1 MSKDELL
8 KGYKRAFRDL
18 YNMLVKHASAD
29 EVCWSDLVEEYA
41 NAVELV
47 KDTEIEKF
55 VAGIGL
61 NILVE
66 LERRA
71 ESGKATA

>member
-1 MSKDELL
+1 MSKEELL
-8 KGYKRAFRDL
+8 KGYKVAFRDL

-29 EVCWSDLVEEYA
+29 SICWSDLVEEYA
-41 NAVELV
+41 NAVEVV
-47 KDTEIEKF
+47 KGTEIEKF

-66 LERRA
+66 LERRT
-71 ESGKATA
+71 ENGKATV

>member
-1 MSKDELL
+1 MSKEELL
-8 KGYKRAFRDL
+8 KGYKSAFMDL

-41 NAVELV
+41 NAVEVV
-47 KDTEIEKF
+47 KGTEIEKF

-71 ESGKATA
+71 ESGKGIA

>member
-1 MSKDELL
+1 MSKEELL

-41 NAVELV
+41 NTVEFV

>member
-1 MSKDELL
+1 MSKEELL
-8 KGYKRAFRDL
+8 KGYKVAFRDL

-41 NAVELV
+41 NAVEVV
-47 KDTEIEKF
+47 KGTEIEKF

-71 ESGKATA
+71 ENGRATV

>member
-1 MSKDELL
+1 MSKEELL
-8 KGYKRAFRDL
+8 KGYKAAFRDL

-41 NAVELV
+41 NAVEVV
-47 KDTEIEKF
+47 KGTEIEKF

-71 ESGKATA
+71 EDGKATV

>member
-1 MSKDELL
+1 MSKEELL
-8 KGYKRAFRDL
+8 KGYKVAFRDL

-41 NAVELV
+41 NAVEVV

-66 LERRA
+66 
-71 ESGKATA
+71 